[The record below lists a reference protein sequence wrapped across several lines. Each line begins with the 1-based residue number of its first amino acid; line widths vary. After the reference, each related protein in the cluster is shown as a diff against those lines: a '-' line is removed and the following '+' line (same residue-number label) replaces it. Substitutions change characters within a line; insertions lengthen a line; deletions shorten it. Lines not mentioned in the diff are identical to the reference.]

1 MSTKPFETIIRRA
14 EKADLPALG
23 HLGALLLRNHYAY
36 DARRFLAPGDDPEN
50 GYAWFLGTQLEER
63 DVAVF
68 VAEQRGAVIGY
79 VYAGVEPQSW
89 RELREEA
96 GFIHDVVV
104 EESAR
109 RMGIA
114 TRLVEAAAAWLAE
127 RGMPRVVLWTA
138 EQNHDARHLFE
149 GIGFR
154 RTMVEMTREL

>member
-1 MSTKPFETIIRRA
+1 MSTEPLETIIRRA

-23 HLGALLLRNHYAY
+23 QLGALLLRNHYAY
-36 DARRFLAPGDDPEN
+36 DARRFMAPGDDPER

-104 EESAR
+104 EERAR
-109 RMGIA
+109 RSGVA
-114 TRLVEAAAAWLAE
+114 TRLVESAVAWLAE
-127 RGMPRVVLWTA
+127 RGMPRVVVWTA
-138 EQNHDARHLFE
+138 EQNHDAQSLFD
-149 GIGFR
+149 GNGFR
-154 RTMVEMTREL
+154 RTMIEMTREL

>member
-1 MSTKPFETIIRRA
+1 MSTEPFETIIRRA

-50 GYAWFLGTQLEER
+50 GYAWFLGTQLEEK

-89 RELREEA
+89 REL
-96 GFIHDVVV
+96 VV

-109 RMGIA
+109 RMGVA

-138 EQNHDARHLFE
+138 ERNGDARRLFE